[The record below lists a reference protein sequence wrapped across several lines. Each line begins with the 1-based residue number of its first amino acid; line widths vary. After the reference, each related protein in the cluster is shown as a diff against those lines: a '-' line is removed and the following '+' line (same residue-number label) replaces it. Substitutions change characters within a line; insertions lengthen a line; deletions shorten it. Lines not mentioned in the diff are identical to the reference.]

1 MTGELLDKSTGQA
14 ERSPQVEHAE
24 DQPNH
29 DDVPGLVAQ
38 RPRGKE
44 QLRNPMECRTN
55 RNVLEHQKSM
65 GNKEQRAG
73 DASH

>member
-1 MTGELLDKSTGQA
+1 MTGLLLDKSTGQA

-29 DDVPGLVAQ
+29 DDVPRLVAQ
-38 RPRGKE
+38 RPRSEK
-44 QLRNPMECRTN
+44 QFSNPMECCTN

-65 GNKEQRAG
+65 GYQEQRAG

>member
-1 MTGELLDKSTGQA
+1 MKGELLDKSTGQA
-14 ERSPQVEHAE
+14 QRSPQVEHAE

-44 QLRNPMECRTN
+44 QLRDPMECRSN
-55 RNVLEHQKSM
+55 GDVLKHQQSM
-65 GNKEQRAG
+65 GHQEQCAR
-73 DASH
+73 DTPH

>member
-1 MTGELLDKSTGQA
+1 MTGDLLDKSTGQA
-14 ERSPQVEHAE
+14 QRSPQVEHAE

-38 RPRGKE
+38 RPRSEK
-44 QLRNPMECRTN
+44 QFSNPMECCTN

-65 GNKEQRAG
+65 GHQEQRAG

>member
-1 MTGELLDKSTGQA
+1 MTGDLLDKSTGQA

-38 RPRGKE
+38 RPRSEK
-44 QLRNPMECRTN
+44 QFSNPMECCTN